1 MPGYHA
7 VTFGSLVA
15 ELTTRETGSS
25 FTDLVR
31 AEITEPLGIREFW
44 FQVPAEERHRIAKS
58 FPRIT
63 PFGVPLGDRVLRPIV
78 PARAAKH
85 RTRRHAGGA
94 RGVGHLAAM
103 RQARR
108 LAAWHSPESDG

>member
-1 MPGYHA
+1 
-7 VTFGSLVA
+7 
-15 ELTTRETGSS
+15 
-25 FTDLVR
+25 
-31 AEITEPLGIREFW
+31 
-44 FQVPAEERHRIAKS
+44 
-58 FPRIT
+58 
-63 PFGVPLGDRVLRPIV
+63 VPLGDRVLRPIV